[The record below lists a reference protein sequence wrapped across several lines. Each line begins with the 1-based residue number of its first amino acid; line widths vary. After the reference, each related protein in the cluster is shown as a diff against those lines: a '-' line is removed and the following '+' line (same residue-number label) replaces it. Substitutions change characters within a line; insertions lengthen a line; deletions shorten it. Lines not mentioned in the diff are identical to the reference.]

1 MVKPALLSIIVP
13 CYNEGNGI
21 DRTIAAL
28 EQLRI
33 RLAAQ
38 QVTVEIIAVDDGSRD
53 STATVL
59 EVLATSTPGLRV
71 VSHKENRG
79 KGAAIRTGREQVR
92 GDYVL
97 FQDADME
104 LDPADIPRLIAPLL
118 DGRADAVLGSRFAR
132 REEHQV
138 RNYWHRL
145 GNSALTMMSNVFT
158 GLDLTDMET
167 GYKAFTAP
175 AFRIMHLTS
184 DRFGMEPEIVARLA
198 QMRARVYEVPI
209 SYVGRTYAEGKKIT
223 WRDGLAVFWH
233 IIRAWSSANKQPRL
247 KPER

>member
-1 MVKPALLSIIVP
+1 MSQPRLLSIIMP
-13 CYNEGNGI
+13 CYNEARGV
-21 DRTIAAL
+21 DRTLDAL
-28 EQLRI
+28 EQLRT

-38 QVTVEIIAVDDGSRD
+38 FVTVEIIAVDDGSKD
-53 STATVL
+53 GTAERLDARAATMQRLTV
-59 EVLATSTPGLRV
+59 VRQP
-71 VSHKENRG
+71 ENRG
-79 KGAAIRTGREQVR
+79 KGAAIRAGREQVR
-92 GDYVL
+92 GEFVV

-145 GNSALTMMSNVFT
+145 GNTALTTMSNVFT

-167 GYKAFTAP
+167 GYKAFTAR
-175 AFRIMHLTS
+175 AFKVMHMTS

-209 SYVGRTYAEGKKIT
+209 SYTGRTYAEGKKIT
-223 WRDGLAVFWH
+223 WRDGVAVFWH
-233 IIRAWSSANKQPRL
+233 ILRAWASSGDQPKL
-247 KPER
+247 TDA

>member
-1 MVKPALLSIIVP
+1 MTTTLLSIIMP
-13 CYNEGNGI
+13 CYNEAKGVG
-21 DRTIAAL
+21 RTLDAL
-28 EQLRI
+28 EQLRV

-38 QVTVEIIAVDDGSRD
+38 LVRIEIIAVDDGSRD
-53 STATVL
+53 G
-59 EVLATSTPGLRV
+59 TPDRLDERAQSMSGLKV
-71 VSHKENRG
+71 VRHDVNRG
-79 KGAAIRTGREQVR
+79 KGAAIRTGRDHVTGQLV
-92 GDYVL
+92 V

-132 REEHQV
+132 REEHMV

-145 GNSALTMMSNVFT
+145 GNTALTTMSNIFT

-167 GYKAFTAP
+167 GYKAFTAE
-175 AFRIMHLTS
+175 AFRIMRMTS
-184 DRFGMEPEIVARLA
+184 DRFGMEPETVARLA

-223 WRDGLAVFWH
+223 WRDGVAVFWH
-233 IIRAWSSANKQPRL
+233 IVRAWASAKEQPQLRGAQ
-247 KPER
+247 

>member
-1 MVKPALLSIIVP
+1 MKPALLSIIMP
-13 CYNEGNGI
+13 CYNEAKGVG
-21 DRTIAAL
+21 RTIDAL
-28 EQLRI
+28 EQLRV

-38 QVTVEIIAVDDGSRD
+38 LVSIEIIAVDDGSKD
-53 STATVL
+53 GTAARLDELAATTQGLKVVRH
-59 EVLATSTPGLRV
+59 EV
-71 VSHKENRG
+71 NRG
-79 KGAAIRTGREQVR
+79 KGAAIRTGRDHAA
-92 GDYVL
+92 GDYVV

-145 GNSALTMMSNVFT
+145 GNTALTTMSNVFT

-175 AFRIMHLTS
+175 AIKIMRMTS

-233 IIRAWSSANKQPRL
+233 ILRAWWSGGQQEKLARQ
-247 KPER
+247 

>member
-1 MVKPALLSIIVP
+1 VTQRLLSVIMP
-13 CYNEGNGI
+13 CYNEAKGVG
-21 DRTIAAL
+21 RTVEAL
-28 EQLRI
+28 EALGP

-38 QVTVEIIAVDDGSRD
+38 LVRMEIIAVDDGSRD
-53 STATVL
+53 STADRLDELARAHGTLTV
-59 EVLATSTPGLRV
+59 VRHGV
-71 VSHKENRG
+71 NRG
-79 KGAAIRTGREQVR
+79 KGAAIRTGREHVK
-92 GDYVL
+92 GEFVV

-138 RNYWHRL
+138 RNFWHRW
-145 GNSALTMMSNVFT
+145 GNTALTTMSNIFT

-167 GYKAFTAP
+167 GYKAFTAS
-175 AFRIMHLTS
+175 AFKIMHLTS

-223 WRDGLAVFWH
+223 WRDGVAVFWH
-233 IIRAWSSANKQPRL
+233 ILRAWGSGREQARL
-247 KPER
+247 ERA

>member
-1 MVKPALLSIIVP
+1 MTTTLLSIIMP
-13 CYNEGNGI
+13 CYNEANGVG
-21 DRTIAAL
+21 RTLDAL
-28 EQLRI
+28 EQLRV

-38 QVTVEIIAVDDGSRD
+38 LVRIEIIAVDDGSRD
-53 STATVL
+53 G
-59 EVLATSTPGLRV
+59 TPDRLDERAQSMSGLKV
-71 VSHKENRG
+71 VRHDVNRG
-79 KGAAIRTGREQVR
+79 KGSAIRTGRDHVTGQLV
-92 GDYVL
+92 V

-132 REEHQV
+132 REEHMV

-145 GNSALTMMSNVFT
+145 GNTALTTMSNIFT

-167 GYKAFTAP
+167 GYKAFTAE
-175 AFRIMHLTS
+175 AFRIMRMTS
-184 DRFGMEPEIVARLA
+184 DRFGMEPETVARLA

-223 WRDGLAVFWH
+223 WRDGVAVFWH
-233 IIRAWSSANKQPRL
+233 IVKARASAKEQPRL
-247 KPER
+247 RGAQ